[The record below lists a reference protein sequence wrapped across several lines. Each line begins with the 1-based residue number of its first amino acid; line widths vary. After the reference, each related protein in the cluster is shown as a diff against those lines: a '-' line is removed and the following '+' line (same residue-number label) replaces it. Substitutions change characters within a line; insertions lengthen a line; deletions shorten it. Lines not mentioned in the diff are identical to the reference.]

1 MEDTKGE
8 IIMDILDLDQ
18 EVNETQQDNP
28 VEEDIAEEETVVEE
42 EIFIDDELPDDS
54 EPEKEETGKKAVL
67 SDRLLLVGIIL
78 GAIVIVIAGIKLISM
93 TMDYRKGDKVYDTVR
108 EVVIKDEPQKGIPK
122 PDKDKTEDPE
132 VEKPWYQSIVVD
144 MDELKQI
151 NSDAVGWIH
160 FENED
165 ISYPIVRGKDNDTYI
180 HTAFTGE
187 QVSAG
192 SIFMD
197 VDNKADFTDNHT
209 LIYGHNMKD
218 LTMFGKLKYYK
229 TDEDYFPEHK
239 YFQIITNNKKLR
251 YQVFAYKEVEDDSL
265 IYAVY
270 SNSNTDFY
278 KFAKNVIS
286 SANQCP
292 EGVVVGYDDRVV
304 TLSTCTDRDDKRF
317 VVCGILIEEME
328 N

>member
-1 MEDTKGE
+1 MNDK
-8 IIMDILDLDQ
+8 MKLL
-18 EVNETQQDNP
+18 
-28 VEEDIAEEETVVEE
+28 
-42 EIFIDDELPDDS
+42 
-54 EPEKEETGKKAVL
+54 KEFLKKNWFNI
-67 SDRLLLVGIIL
+67 GIIL
-78 GAIVIVIAGIKLISM
+78 GAVCMVVAAVNIGLSLLDYQKASTIYEDLEQDYVIITDQAKKEDKNQTASESQSSDETPEAAEIPWNEMANVSM
-93 TMDYRKGDKVYDTVR
+93 EGL
-108 EVVIKDEPQKGIPK
+108 Q
-122 PDKDKTEDPE
+122 
-132 VEKPWYQSIVVD
+132 
-144 MDELKQI
+144 EL
-151 NSDAVGWIH
+151 NSDIKGWIY
-160 FENED
+160 FENET
-165 ISYPIVRGKDNDTYI
+165 ISYPILQGADNEEYIRTTYNGKSAT
-180 HTAFTGE
+180 
-187 QVSAG
+187 AG

-197 VDNKADFTDNHT
+197 VGNKKDFTDNHT

-292 EGVVVGYDDRVV
+292 EGVIVGYDDKVV

>member
-1 MEDTKGE
+1 M
-8 IIMDILDLDQ
+8 
-18 EVNETQQDNP
+18 NE
-28 VEEDIAEEETVVEE
+28 
-42 EIFIDDELPDDS
+42 
-54 EPEKEETGKKAVL
+54 KM
-67 SDRLLLVGIIL
+67 RLLKEFLKKNWLNIGIIL
-78 GAIVIVIAGIKLISM
+78 GAVIMVIAAVNIGLSMLDYQKASTIYDDLEQDYVILMDQEKKEDKNQSASQGQTSQETPDVAEIPWNEMVTVNMEGLQELNPDIK
-93 TMDYRKGDKVYDTVR
+93 
-108 EVVIKDEPQKGIPK
+108 
-122 PDKDKTEDPE
+122 
-132 VEKPWYQSIVVD
+132 
-144 MDELKQI
+144 
-151 NSDAVGWIH
+151 GWIY
-160 FENED
+160 FENET
-165 ISYPIVRGKDNDTYI
+165 ISYPILQGKDNDEYIRTTYNGKEA
-180 HTAFTGE
+180 T
-187 QVSAG
+187 AG

-292 EGVVVGYDDRVV
+292 EGVIVGYDDKVV